1 MENERPVSINEAAR
15 ICGVT
20 VKQIRN
26 WEARNYIPKAVRI
39 KCGKRSYRQFAQSD
53 LDLICKIGAYLKEGF
68 NLPTAARK
76 AAEGISP
83 RKEEESHGKIR

>member
-15 ICGVT
+15 ICEVT

-26 WEARNYIPKAVRI
+26 WEARNYIPMAVRI
-39 KCGKRSYRQFAQSD
+39 KCGERSYRQFAQSD
-53 LDLICKIGAYLKEGF
+53 LDLICKIKSYLKEGF
-68 NLPTAARK
+68 NLSTAAKR
-76 AAEGISP
+76 AASDIST